1 MPILY
6 HPPGPPPPAPPVPAT
21 DDAGAPPVVTWTG
34 AGGQTIRLT
43 DDVSGYLLMPGVRG
57 MELPEF
63 THYERESGALDG
75 SIITGSRAL
84 AREIYLP
91 VYVHGRTRAEAVKR
105 RGRLALA
112 MNPRPP
118 HGGPGVL
125 EVADRSGARRRIIAR
140 YVSGMAGDE
149 GTDLAG
155 AYWCTY
161 GITLTA
167 ESPYWELDAMRRT
180 WRIEGSPQR
189 WLPLPPLR
197 VRGSNVI
204 GEGMDITNPGSAD
217 SWPVW
222 RLRGPMGTGTLMR
235 SRTLGEELVFD
246 RALADGEAVT
256 IDTRPR
262 RKSVRDHNGAN
273 AFRHLRR
280 GSRLWPLAPGPNTVD
295 VVLSGAADGTAL
307 ELEVVP
313 LDVTAIRGDV

>member
-1 MPILY
+1 
-6 HPPGPPPPAPPVPAT
+6 
-21 DDAGAPPVVTWTG
+21 VTWTG
-34 AGGQTIRLT
+34 AAGQTIRLT

-57 MELPEF
+57 LELPEF
-63 THYERESGALDG
+63 THYERESGAVDG

-91 VYVHGRTRAEAVKR
+91 VYVHGRDRAQAVER

-125 EVADRSGARRRIIAR
+125 EVADRAGPTRRISAR
-140 YVSGMAGDE
+140 YVEGMAGDE
-149 GTDLAG
+149 GTDLTG
-155 AYWCTY
+155 AYWCIY

-167 ESPYWELDAMRRT
+167 ESPYWELDAVRRV

-197 VRGSNVI
+197 VRGSDVI
-204 GEGMDITNPGSAD
+204 GEGMAITNPGTAD

-222 RLRGPMGTGTLMR
+222 TLRGPVGPGTLMR

-246 RALADGEAVT
+246 RALADGETVT

-262 RKSVRDHNGAN
+262 RKSVRDHSGGN
-273 AFRHLRR
+273 AFQYLRR

-295 VVLSGAADGTAL
+295 VVLSGAADGAAL

-313 LDVTAIRGDV
+313 LDITAIRGVS